1 MTLNTLAVAILSI
14 GLIQTPSLRAD
25 TLDTSLPET
34 PVEQS
39 ESVDVAPETT
49 SEETLDDKTLARQ
62 RLALALGV
70 GAFIAIQTKDEKLK
84 NGDYRNTVEGDY
96 LTEYNYQSMLSSI
109 NPLSLNDY
117 GYDGTG
123 INVAVVDSGIDSTH
137 PEFDGKTIQGY
148 DFASSATGFAADE
161 VGHGTHVASIIA
173 GERDGEGMRGVAY
186 DANLFSYKLGT
197 SPGVAI
203 TSDASMAN
211 IFNRHVT
218 DNIAVSNN
226 SWGVGA
232 AVTRFTSS
240 DIRTQ
245 APLSLTALKA
255 AQDNGTLFVFA
266 SGNNADTESNLIG
279 GIPYLVPELKDAWLV
294 VTALDADLDETIYTN
309 RCGVASDFCVSAP
322 GGGTTLEIVD
332 GQFRLADGILAA
344 EANTGGY
351 VRMSG
356 TSMAAPHVSG
366 LAAALMEK
374 FPTLTPAQI
383 ATRIKVTSSLS
394 GLTGRNGET
403 LAVDG
408 ETVMRAIFGYGLV
421 NSTAAS
427 ANIGSLVFPTGSTTS
442 GATIA
447 GTSSLSLPTAISGS
461 LSEAILNDQFIV
473 FDTFDGA
480 TFTVTGDQL
489 FKSQRSTFSP
499 HYNLNNALSKNDPQL
514 KVTQGFTYSFSENG
528 NATMMSSVWGN
539 KANFFD
545 PAPFVVSSPNHQLG
559 WSTVV
564 DGAQITTFA
573 SADADEQNTLS
584 FSKLGASILIPTT
597 SNFSLS
603 LAYASGDSLTDFGYF
618 TNIVTKTNTRDLE
631 LGTQLSLS
639 SNERVFA
646 RYSMT
651 TFNDVHTSSATF
663 GTNNL
668 SADGINLG
676 YEIISESSAMTLGL
690 KSDSTLVDGSL
701 SMALPVAVDEN
712 GTVTAYNERSYSVKA
727 QRSFDP
733 YLAYM
738 GKVSGNTDWLI
749 SSHLDGDNDYSMGAI
764 RLDIS
769 SRF

>member
-1 MTLNTLAVAILSI
+1 MTLNKLTVAILSI
-14 GLIQTPSLRAD
+14 GLVHSPSSWAD
-25 TLDTSLPET
+25 KLDTSLPNESE
-34 PVEQS
+34 EQS
-39 ESVDVAPETT
+39 DSIDIAPKTS
-49 SEETLDDKTLARQ
+49 SEESLDDKTLARQ

-70 GAFIAIQTKDEKLK
+70 GAFIAIQTKDDKLK
-84 NGDYRNTVEGDY
+84 NGDYRNTIEGDY

-123 INVAVVDSGIDSTH
+123 INVAVVDSGIDSAH
-137 PEFDGKTIQGY
+137 PEFDDKTIQGY
-148 DFASSATGFAADE
+148 DFANSSTGFAADE

-245 APLSLTALKA
+245 APLSLNALKA

-366 LAAALMEK
+366 LAAALMEQ

-427 ANIGSLVFPTGSTTS
+427 ASIGSLVFPTGSSTS

-461 LSEAILNDQFIV
+461 VSEAILNDQFIV

-499 HYNLNNALSKNDPQL
+499 NYNLNNALSKNDPQS

-545 PAPFVVSSPNHQLG
+545 PAPFVVSSPKHQLG

-676 YEIISESSAMTLGL
+676 YEITSINSAMTLGL

-712 GTVTAYNERSYSVKA
+712 GVVTAYNERSYAVKA
-727 QRSFDP
+727 RRTFDP
-733 YLAYM
+733 YFAYI
-738 GKVSGNTDWLI
+738 GKVSRKTNWLI
-749 SSHLDGDNDYSMGAI
+749 SSHLDGDRDYSVGAI
-764 RLDIS
+764 RLNIS

>member
-1 MTLNTLAVAILSI
+1 
-14 GLIQTPSLRAD
+14 
-25 TLDTSLPET
+25 
-34 PVEQS
+34 VEQS

-322 GGGTTLEIVD
+322 GGGTTLEIVN
-332 GQFRLADGILAA
+332 GQYRLADGILAA

-366 LAAALMEK
+366 LAASLMEK

-427 ANIGSLVFPTGSTTS
+427 ESIGSLVFPTGSTTS
-442 GATIA
+442 GATII
-447 GTSSLSLPTAISGS
+447 GTSSLSLPSAISGS
-461 LSEAILNDQFIV
+461 VSDAILNDKYIV

-489 FKSQRSTFSP
+489 FKSQRSSFTPS
-499 HYNLNNALSKNDPQL
+499 YNLHNALPANDGQS

-528 NATMMSSVWGN
+528 NTMMAPSVWGN

-545 PAPFVVSSPNHQLG
+545 SAPFVVSTSKHQMG
-559 WSTVV
+559 WSTSI
-564 DGAQITTFA
+564 DGVHVSTFVN
-573 SADADEQNTLS
+573 ADADDQNTLS
-584 FSKLGASILIPTT
+584 FSKLGVSIVIPTT
-597 SNFSLS
+597 SNLNISV
-603 LAYASGDSLTDFGYF
+603 AYSSGDSITDFGYF
-618 TNIVTKTNTRDLE
+618 SNKVTKTNTKDLE
-631 LGTQLSLS
+631 LGTQFSLS

-646 RYSMT
+646 RYALT
-651 TFNDVHTSSATF
+651 RFDDVNTGSESF

-676 YEIISESSAMTLGL
+676 YEIISTSSAMTLGL

-701 SMALPVAVDEN
+701 SMALPVAVDAN
-712 GTVTAYNERSYSVKA
+712 GVVTAYDERSYAVKA
-727 QRSFDP
+727 RRAFDP
-733 YLAYM
+733 YFAYM
-738 GKVSGNTDWLI
+738 GKVSGNTNWLI
-749 SSHLDGDNDYSMGAI
+749 SSHLDGDNDYSVGAI